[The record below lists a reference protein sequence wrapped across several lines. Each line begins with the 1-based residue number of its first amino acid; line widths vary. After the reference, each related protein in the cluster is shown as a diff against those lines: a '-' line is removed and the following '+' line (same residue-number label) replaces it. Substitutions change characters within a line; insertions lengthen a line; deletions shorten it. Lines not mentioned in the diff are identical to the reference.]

1 MKKTINILLLV
12 LFCNGLVAL
21 SNPDSLQ
28 SKYKYISKKKIVL
41 MIDSVL
47 DLEDINTT
55 EINQLNY
62 LISVLKSSKN
72 DSVKICRLDLA
83 ELNFYSAGDEK
94 LLFPLTSLDSIP
106 LSFNLDIENSYLS
119 FFKIPI
125 FGVVTS
131 NYGWRDGRMHK
142 GIDIDLNKGDKV
154 GAAFDG
160 KVRVARKQGGFGNV
174 VIIMHPSGLETVYAH
189 LHKIKVKEGEIVL
202 SGQTIGLGGNT
213 GRSRG
218 SHLHFEMRYK
228 GYALNPA
235 TIVSF
240 TQAKTYH
247 HTLTIKNTKQGL
259 CAFPSNAF
267 IHTVEKG
274 ESWHLIA
281 HNYGLSTKQL
291 MELNGISKRYYLRVG
306 QKVRVN

>member
-1 MKKTINILLLV
+1 MLLV
-12 LFCNGLVAL
+12 LICNGLYAFTET
-21 SNPDSLQ
+21 DSLQ
-28 SKYKYISKKKIVL
+28 SKYKYISKKKLVL

-47 DLEDINTT
+47 DLENISTA
-55 EINQLNY
+55 EVNQLNY
-62 LISVLKSSKN
+62 LISILGTSKT
-72 DSVKICRLDLA
+72 DSVKVCRLDLA
-83 ELNFYSAGDEK
+83 ELSFYSASDEK

-106 LSFNLDIENSYLS
+106 LNFNLEIENAYLS

-125 FGVVTS
+125 LGVVTS

-154 GAAFDG
+154 NAAFDG
-160 KVRVARKQGGFGNV
+160 KVRVAKKQGGFGNV
-174 VIIMHPSGLETVYAH
+174 VIIMHPNGLETVYAH

-213 GRSRG
+213 GRSHG

-228 GYALNPA
+228 GHALNPA

-247 HTLTIKNTKQGL
+247 HAITIKKNKQGL

-267 IHTVEKG
+267 IHIVEKG

-281 HNYGLSTKQL
+281 STYGLSTKQL
-291 MELNGISKRYYLRVG
+291 MELNGISKRYYLKVG
-306 QKVRVN
+306 QQIRVN